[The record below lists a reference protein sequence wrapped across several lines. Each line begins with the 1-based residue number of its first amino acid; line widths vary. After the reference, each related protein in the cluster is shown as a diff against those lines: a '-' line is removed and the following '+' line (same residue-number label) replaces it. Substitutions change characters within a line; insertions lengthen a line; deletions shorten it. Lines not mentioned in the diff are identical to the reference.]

1 MKNFIAVLTTGDLQQ
16 TLARYSDLALA
27 GLIILILGMLIVP
40 LPYFLLDIFIVINMS
55 FSVILMLLAMYI
67 PNALHIA
74 SFPSLLLITTLFRL
88 ALNVSST
95 RLILL
100 EAHAGEVIKSFGE
113 FVVKGNLVVG
123 IVMFLILTII
133 NFLVI
138 TRKFTISLIFICCL
152 LCQSNC

>member
-67 PNALHIA
+67 PNALPIVGAHDR
-74 SFPSLLLITTLFRL
+74 PGVRPHQPG
-88 ALNVSST
+88 SSQRRGLT
-95 RLILL
+95 R
-100 EAHAGEVIKSFGE
+100 A
-113 FVVKGNLVVG
+113 
-123 IVMFLILTII
+123 
-133 NFLVI
+133 
-138 TRKFTISLIFICCL
+138 R
-152 LCQSNC
+152 